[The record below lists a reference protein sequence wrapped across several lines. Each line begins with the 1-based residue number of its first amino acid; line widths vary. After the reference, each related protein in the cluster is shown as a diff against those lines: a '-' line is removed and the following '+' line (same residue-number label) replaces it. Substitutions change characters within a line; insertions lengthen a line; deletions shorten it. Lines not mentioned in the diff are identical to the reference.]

1 MSSTYPISA
10 VSRLTGLPLDTLRAW
25 ERRYQAVTPKR
36 SARGRVYTEN
46 QIKRLILL
54 RQAVE
59 SGHAIGQVA
68 KVQDQ
73 GLRELLDRASSLTQ
87 TQPSARSQVS
97 GDLLAPVLR
106 AIEHFDY
113 AQADRELNWLTT
125 AISSPKELV
134 HQVALPLMRAIGERW
149 HQGKC
154 SIAQE
159 HMLTSLLSALL
170 SSFIRTY
177 TPSNPPARVLFATPR
192 DERHGFPNLAAAM
205 LTAAGGLGVIHLG
218 TDLPKED
225 IVLAARRSEASAV
238 LLSVSRPPD
247 PELRGDILYV
257 ARKAPKSAI
266 LWLGGA
272 PEFLLDQVT
281 EGSRW
286 QVLHDFPALEREL
299 AGLGA
304 RF

>member
-10 VSRLTGLPLDTLRAW
+10 VSRLTGIPLDTLRAW
-25 ERRYQAVTPKR
+25 ERRYQVVTPKR
-36 SARGRVYTEN
+36 SDRGRVYTEK
-46 QIKRLILL
+46 QVKRLMLL

-68 KVQDQ
+68 KFQDQ
-73 GLRELLDRASSLTQ
+73 SLRELLDRATFLTQ
-87 TQPSARSQVS
+87 TQPAAPNLVS
-97 GDLLAPVLR
+97 EDLLAPVLH
-106 AIEHFDY
+106 AIERYDY
-113 AQADRELNWLTT
+113 ALADRELNRMST
-125 AISSPKELV
+125 AIASPRNLV
-134 HQVALPLMRAIGERW
+134 REVALPLMRTIGERW

-177 TPSNPPARVLFATPR
+177 TPTDPPARVLFATPR
-192 DERHGFPNLAAAM
+192 DERHSFPNLAAAM
-205 LTAAGGLGVIHLG
+205 LTAAGGLGVIPLG

-225 IVLAARRSEASAV
+225 IVMAARKSGARV
-238 LLSVSRPPD
+238 LLLSVSKTPD
-247 PELRGDILYV
+247 AERSDDLLYI
-257 ARKAPKSAI
+257 ARKAPKSTA
-266 LWLGGA
+266 LWFGGA
-272 PEFLLDQVT
+272 PELFLEHIT

-286 QVLHDFPALEREL
+286 RVLHDFHALEREL
-299 AGLGA
+299 TRLGA

>member
-10 VSRLTGLPLDTLRAW
+10 VSRLTGIPLDTLRAW
-25 ERRYQAVTPKR
+25 ERRYQVVTPQR
-36 SARGRVYTEN
+36 SDRGRVYTEN
-46 QIKRLILL
+46 QVKRLMLL

-73 GLRELLDRASSLTQ
+73 GLRELLDRATSLSQ
-87 TQPSARSQVS
+87 TQPAARSLVS
-97 GDLLAPVLR
+97 EDLLAPVLS
-106 AIEHFDY
+106 AIEKYDY
-113 AQADRELNWLTT
+113 ALADRELNRTTT
-125 AISSPKELV
+125 AIASPRNLV
-134 HQVALPLMRAIGERW
+134 HDVALPLMRTIGERW

-192 DERHGFPNLAAAM
+192 DERHSFPNLAAAM
-205 LTAAGGLGVIHLG
+205 LTAAGGLGVIPLG
-218 TDLPKED
+218 TGLPKED
-225 IVLAARRSEASAV
+225 IVMAARRSGASAL
-238 LLSVSRPPD
+238 LLSVSKTPD
-247 PELRGDILYV
+247 GDLREEILYI
-257 ARKAPKSAI
+257 ARKAPKSMA

-272 PEFLLDQVT
+272 HEFGLDQFT

-286 QVLHDFPALEREL
+286 RVLHDFPALEREL
-299 AGLGA
+299 TGLGA